1 MTPSEDSQSCS
12 TGADGEARPMWQAG
26 APLFDVGTNE
36 TRVAH
41 RERRTSKPHDSLE
54 LASLAPGTRVMFL
67 LKEKSELPALFTEM
81 GELGGNEWRETA
93 RWVKFEED
101 VEPGGNRWS
110 KPHVASLS
118 LHALFQLRNCI
129 IRGLFLNELD
139 HTDLPTIVQSLVNS
153 FIEAGDVEPD
163 DRAELI
169 EILNRKHVHQY
180 EQARRSGRGEK
191 EGGFMSAVRSVS
203 DIGKSFPHGKNI
215 AKATDDDD
223 AAKSGTNLELPT
235 VESTPRDM
243 TKEGS
248 CSDVSKGNTHF
259 LKKLPAGVEASN
271 VLIGEV
277 DFMQHHICAFIRLKT
292 AAVLGDLIEAAFVLS
307 KHHLTKQAR
316 KCAEIKG
323 RLPRISNATRR
334 HIDSSFQQVPVPTRF
349 IFVLLGPKGHAEH
362 YREIGRAIATL
373 MSDEI
378 FHDVAFT
385 ARKRE
390 DLVDGIDEFL
400 DQVTVLP
407 PGKWDPAI
415 RIEPPSQLPS
425 QDKRK
430 QVSNRVGKE
439 YMLEEGPTAPHS
451 SSSKVDHVHEEEG
464 HGNDPAL
471 KRTGKLFG
479 GLMMDIKRKAP
490 HYLSDFTDA
499 LNMQCVATIC
509 FMYFALLAPIVTF
522 GGLLEEAT
530 HQRMA
535 AMENLIG
542 GVIRELKNFVMMKAH
557 NGLGSLC
564 GIIYHLFAGQPLTII
579 GSTGP
584 VLVFETI
591 VFELCTKMGID
602 YLTFRFWVHIW
613 TGSIVMLLCITDASA
628 LVSFITRFTEESFA
642 TLIAVIFIYEAI
654 MKLVKINGQLDVIEY
669 SKLDAHAVCRCIPA
683 ELTMTDTH
691 REKVSNLIVAK
702 SYNITMLASG
712 PDYSMVKLY
721 QCREM
726 YGKFEGDGC
735 YPLCDKLLMSIMLAL
750 GTFTLSM
757 VLKKCRNSCYFPSRV
772 RQSDRKLTIATVFQ
786 TFSDFAVMIA
796 ICVMTTVDI
805 LVGINTPKLNVPSS
819 FRPTYDGRGWIIP
832 LFHESNPLWTC
843 ALAFIPACLACILI
857 FMDQQ
862 ITTVIVNRKE
872 NKLKKGC
879 GYHLDLFVL
888 SILIVIVGW
897 LGLPIYV
904 AATVLAINHIN
915 SLKVESESKAPGEVA
930 QFVGV
935 REQRLTGTVT
945 FILIGLSV
953 TMTGALSKIPMP
965 VLYGVFLYMGIAALG
980 GIQLFD
986 RILLLFMPMKYQP
999 DTIYIRHV
1007 PIKKI
1012 HLFTAFQ
1019 CACLAM
1025 LWTVK
1030 SIKST
1035 SLLFPVMLVV
1045 MVGVRKAI
1053 EVFFSKNDLKYL
1065 DDLMP
1070 DFSLRKK
1077 EDQKRKRND
1086 DEPIALDLDENHAT
1100 IHAVTTEA
1108 HLHIPTNSGDVI
1120 KIPLASLKEP
1130 SHQINISKEVN
1141 NSGIWQHIQQ
1151 TDSKNALNKMAPK
1164 TSERNEHDDIA
1175 RGTEEEDEDAIMIKV
1190 IRPSPRGST
1199 HNIAQDE
1206 HEPLLE

>member
-1 MTPSEDSQSCS
+1 MNATRLHSFIHQYPRIYTDEATRKSVPLAYSSLHCSASRGLADS
-12 TGADGEARPMWQAG
+12 
-26 APLFDVGTNE
+26 DVGGRECDVPRCNHPFHAVVECCPIVNE
-36 TRVAH
+36 SEVDR
-41 RERRTSKPHDSLE
+41 DSV
-54 LASLAPGTRVMFL
+54 LASSATRFTVRRL
-67 LKEKSELPALFTEM
+67 L
-81 GELGGNEWRETA
+81 RA
-93 RWVKFEED
+93 RASPSTDISAWV
-101 VEPGGNRWS
+101 
-110 KPHVASLS
+110 
-118 LHALFQLRNCI
+118 
-129 IRGLFLNELD
+129 
-139 HTDLPTIVQSLVNS
+139 
-153 FIEAGDVEPD
+153 
-163 DRAELI
+163 
-169 EILNRKHVHQY
+169 
-180 EQARRSGRGEK
+180 RRSGVGGEK
-191 EGGFMSAVRSVS
+191 EGAFLSAVRSIS
-203 DIGKSFPHGKNI
+203 DIGRSFSHGKNL
-215 AKATDDDD
+215 
-223 AAKSGTNLELPT
+223 AKSTEAAANAGNNLELLKAD
-235 VESTPRDM
+235 STPRDM
-243 TKEGS
+243 QKEGS
-248 CSDVSKGNTHF
+248 SSDISKGNTHF

-277 DFMQHHICAFIRLKT
+277 DFLQHHICAFIRLKT
-292 AAVLGDLIEAAFVLS
+292 AAVLGDLTE
-307 KHHLTKQAR
+307 
-316 KCAEIKG
+316 
-323 RLPRISNATRR
+323 
-334 HIDSSFQQVPVPTRF
+334 VPVPTRF
-349 IFVLLGPKGHAEH
+349 IFVLLGPQGHAEH

-385 ARKRE
+385 ARMRE

-407 PGKWDPAI
+407 PGKWDPTI

-425 QDKRK
+425 QEKRK
-430 QVSNRVGKE
+430 QVGKE
-439 YMLEEGPTAPHS
+439 YMVEEAPVTPHS
-451 SSSKVDHVHEEEG
+451 PKDDGHEEEG

-542 GVIRELKNFVMMKAH
+542 G
-557 NGLGSLC
+557 SLC
-564 GIIYHLFAGQPLTII
+564 GIIYHLFSGQPLTII

-591 VFELCTKMGID
+591 VFEICTKMGID

-613 TGSIVMLLCITDASA
+613 TGSIVMILCITDASA
-628 LVSFITRFTEESFA
+628 LVAFITRFTEESFA

-654 MKLVKINGQLDVIEY
+654 MKLVKINVVLRQPRLVVYTGQLDVIEY
-669 SKLDAHAVCRCIPA
+669 SKFDVDAICRCIPA
-683 ELTMTDTH
+683 ELNMTDTH
-691 REKVSNLIVAK
+691 REKVSDLIVAK
-702 SYNITMLASG
+702 SYNITMGANG
-712 PDYSMVKLY
+712 PDYSMVKLD

-735 YPLCDKLLMSIMLAL
+735 YPLYDKLLMSIMLAL

-772 RQSDRKLTIATVFQ
+772 RQ

-796 ICVMTTVDI
+796 ICVMTAVDMT
-805 LVGINTPKLNVPSS
+805 VGINTPKLNVPSS

-843 ALAFIPACLACILI
+843 VLAFIPACLACILI

-888 SILIVIVGW
+888 AILIVIVGW

-935 REQRLTGTVT
+935 REQRVTGTVT
-945 FILIGLSV
+945 FVLIGLSV
-953 TMTGALSKIPMP
+953 LMTGALSKIPMP

-986 RILLLFMPMKYQP
+986 RILLMFMPMKYQP

-1035 SLLFPVMLVV
+1035 SLLFPIMLVV

-1053 EVFFSKNDLKYL
+1053 EAFFTKNDLKYL

-1077 EDQKRKRND
+1077 EDQKRMSKD
-1086 DEPIALDLDENHAT
+1086 DEEIDIDLDEDHAT

-1108 HLHIPTNSGDVI
+1108 HLHIPTSSGDVI
-1120 KIPLASLKEP
+1120 TIPLAALKEQP
-1130 SHQINISKEVN
+1130 SHHINISKEVN
-1141 NSGIWQHIQQ
+1141 NSGIWKHIQQ
-1151 TDSKNALNKMAPK
+1151 TDSKCSLNKMAPK
-1164 TSERNEHDDIA
+1164 TAKDDIPA
-1175 RGTEEEDEDAIMIKV
+1175 RSEEDEGAIMIKV

-1199 HNIAQDE
+1199 QNIAQDE
-1206 HEPLLE
+1206 DKPLLE